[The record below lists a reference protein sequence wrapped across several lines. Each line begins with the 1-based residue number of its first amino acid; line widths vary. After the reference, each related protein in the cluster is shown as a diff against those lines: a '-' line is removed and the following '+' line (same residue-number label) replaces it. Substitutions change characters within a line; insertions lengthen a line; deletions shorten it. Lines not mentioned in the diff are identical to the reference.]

1 MHDSTTLE
9 QKLDEHTQTM
19 IHSHDGTLDSYAC
32 EARAWMYA
40 GMQELVEISAFDA
53 VFLRWLEAQQ
63 ATLIE
68 QANQARRE
76 RFLL

>member
-1 MHDSTTLE
+1 MYDAATLQ
-9 QKLDEHTQTM
+9 QKLDDHTQTL
-19 IHSHDGTLDSYAC
+19 IHSHDGMLDSYAC

-40 GMQELVEISAFDA
+40 GMQELTEITAFDA
-53 VFLRWLEAQQ
+53 AFLRWLEAQQ